1 MFSGKRFKCKKNAE
15 IKKTLDIFFMFT
27 LKMWISYREVCYGKK
42 YECIE
47 GNELGHLGGAW
58 FASYVA
64 YDINL
69 RYSGLAT
76 LPVNSMNW
84 QKRTHAASWAKR
96 FKQSQMWVLMPNG
109 SINKSSRTLVAR
121 NLLIKKGGIS
131 VHSYWALWMIIHCTR
146 KNVMKNQIGLS
157 FSLFRSLL
165 IDSISFL

>member
-1 MFSGKRFKCKKNAE
+1 MEVNYKKS
-15 IKKTLDIFFMFT
+15 IM
-27 LKMWISYREVCYGKK
+27 GKK
-42 YECIE
+42 YNCIE
-47 GNELGHLGGAW
+47 GSELGHLGGAW

-84 QKRTHAASWAKR
+84 QKRTHAASWSKR